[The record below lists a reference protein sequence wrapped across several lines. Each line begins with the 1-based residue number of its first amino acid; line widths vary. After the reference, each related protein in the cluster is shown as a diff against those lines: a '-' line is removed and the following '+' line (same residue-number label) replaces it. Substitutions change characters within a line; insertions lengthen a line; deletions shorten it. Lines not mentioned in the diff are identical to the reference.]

1 MFNTVLVLKFQ
12 ENIYAMEIL
21 INIADSYNLYQ
32 WKIILLNFKI
42 LSTNTIYIYIL
53 IKYEK
58 NVWRKLKTM
67 KKKSTMNYS
76 YHP

>member
-42 LSTNTIYIYIL
+42 FSTNSIYIYIYIL

-58 NVWRKLKTM
+58 MYDEN
-67 KKKSTMNYS
+67 
-76 YHP
+76 

>member
-42 LSTNTIYIYIL
+42 LSTNSIYIYIL

-58 NVWRKLKTM
+58 NV
-67 KKKSTMNYS
+67 
-76 YHP
+76 

>member
-1 MFNTVLVLKFQ
+1 MFNTVLELKFQ

-58 NVWRKLKTM
+58 NV
-67 KKKSTMNYS
+67 
-76 YHP
+76 

>member
-42 LSTNTIYIYIL
+42 LSTNSIYIYIYTNK
-53 IKYEK
+53 I
-58 NVWRKLKTM
+58 
-67 KKKSTMNYS
+67 
-76 YHP
+76 

>member
-12 ENIYAMEIL
+12 ENIYAIEIL

-42 LSTNTIYIYIL
+42 LSTNTIYIYI
-53 IKYEK
+53 Y
-58 NVWRKLKTM
+58 
-67 KKKSTMNYS
+67 
-76 YHP
+76 

>member
-12 ENIYAMEIL
+12 ENIYAIEIL

-42 LSTNTIYIYIL
+42 LSTNSIYIYIYIL

-58 NVWRKLKTM
+58 MYDEN
-67 KKKSTMNYS
+67 
-76 YHP
+76 

>member
-12 ENIYAMEIL
+12 ENIYAIEIL

-42 LSTNTIYIYIL
+42 LSTNSIYIYIL

-58 NVWRKLKTM
+58 MYDEN
-67 KKKSTMNYS
+67 
-76 YHP
+76 

>member
-58 NVWRKLKTM
+58 MYDEN
-67 KKKSTMNYS
+67 
-76 YHP
+76 

>member
-42 LSTNTIYIYIL
+42 LSTNSIYIYIL

-58 NVWRKLKTM
+58 MYDEN
-67 KKKSTMNYS
+67 
-76 YHP
+76 